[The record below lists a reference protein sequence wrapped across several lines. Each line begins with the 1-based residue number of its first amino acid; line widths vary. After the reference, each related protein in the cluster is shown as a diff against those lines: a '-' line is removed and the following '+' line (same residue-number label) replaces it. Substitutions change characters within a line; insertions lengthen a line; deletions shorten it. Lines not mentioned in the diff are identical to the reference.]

1 MKICGY
7 DNLGN
12 FLEGKMTS
20 KVIDAFG
27 RVLIKLESDDGKTHT
42 LISKCPCQINA
53 KTQDFIPLKKKP
65 AEILFSG
72 HIYEAE
78 PMYLK
83 KHMALVKIK
92 EPFGKEHKM
101 VEIPLSQLFYVD
113 K

>member
-12 FLEGKMTS
+12 FLEGTMTS
-20 KVIDAFG
+20 KSIDAFG
-27 RVLIKLESDDGKTHT
+27 RVLIKLKSNDGRTHV
-42 LISKCPCQINA
+42 IVSKCPCQIDTKSQNLV
-53 KTQDFIPLKKKP
+53 PLKKKP

-72 HIYEAE
+72 YIYEAE

-92 EPFGKEHKM
+92 EPFGKEHKI